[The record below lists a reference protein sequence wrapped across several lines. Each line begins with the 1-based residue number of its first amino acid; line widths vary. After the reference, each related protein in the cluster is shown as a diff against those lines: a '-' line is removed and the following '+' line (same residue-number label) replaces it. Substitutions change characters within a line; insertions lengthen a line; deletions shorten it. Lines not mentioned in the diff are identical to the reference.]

1 MITLGIECTAH
12 TLSIGI
18 SKDDEILSNVIDT
31 YSGGGEGLIPRKL
44 ADHHVAVFSKVLQQS
59 LDKAKIKIQDVDLI
73 AFSQGPGIGAPLS
86 VGISG
91 AKFLASYY
99 NKEIIGVNHPYA
111 HVEIGKHCARM
122 KDPLVVYLSGGNSQ
136 LLVRQDGFYH
146 ILGETLDVGIGNLF
160 DSFARSIKLEP
171 AHGGALA
178 KLAEGGKYIELPY
191 TVKGMNLVFSGLQ
204 TAAEKAAEK
213 HDKKDVAYSLMET
226 AFAMTC
232 EVAERALFL
241 TKKKEVLVCGGV
253 AQNKRLQQMLKTM
266 CDEDDVA
273 FGVAPDEYNR
283 DNGAMIAFAGWLQY
297 NKYGPMKLEECIP
310 VTNYR
315 IDKMEKIIRQIVHKK
330 NT

>member
-18 SKDDEILSNVIDT
+18 SKNDKILSNVIDT
-31 YSGGGEGLIPRKL
+31 YSGGAEGFIPRKL
-44 ADHHVAVFSKVLQQS
+44 ADHHASVFAEVLEKG
-59 LDKAKIKIQDVDLI
+59 LADAKISMEKIDLI

-86 VGISG
+86 LGISA

-111 HVEIGKHCARM
+111 HVEIGKHCCKM

-136 LLVRQDGFYH
+136 LLVQEGEFYH
-146 ILGETLDVGIGNLF
+146 ILGETLDVGIGNMF
-160 DSFARSIKLEP
+160 DSFARSIKMEK
-171 AHGGALA
+171 ANGAALS

-213 HDKKDVAYSLMET
+213 HDKKDVAFSLMET
-226 AFAMTC
+226 SFAMTC
-232 EVAERALFL
+232 EVTERALFL

-253 AQNKRLQQMLKTM
+253 AQNRRLQEMLTSLCK
-266 CDEDDVA
+266 EDNVR
-273 FGVAPDEYNR
+273 FGEFQAAPLFVCFS
-283 DNGAMIAFAGWLQY
+283 I
-297 NKYGPMKLEECIP
+297 
-310 VTNYR
+310 
-315 IDKMEKIIRQIVHKK
+315 
-330 NT
+330 

>member
-12 TLSIGI
+12 TLSVGI
-18 SKDDEILSNVIDT
+18 SKDDKILSNVIDT
-31 YSGGGEGLIPRKL
+31 YGGGKEGLIPRKL
-44 ADHHVAVFSKVLQQS
+44 ADHHANVFAKVLKQS
-59 LDKAKIKIQDVDLI
+59 LEDAKTDMEKIGLI

-86 VGISG
+86 LGISG

-111 HVEIGKHCARM
+111 HVEIGKHFCRM
-122 KDPLVVYLSGGNSQ
+122 DDPLVVYLSGGNSQ
-136 LLVRQDGFYH
+136 LLVQQGEFYH

-160 DSFARSIKLEP
+160 DSFARSIKMEK
-171 AHGGALA
+171 ANGAALS
-178 KLAEGGKYIELPY
+178 KLAEGGNYIELPY

-241 TKKKEVLVCGGV
+241 TGKKEVLVCGGV
-253 AQNKRLQQMLKTM
+253 AQNQRLQEMLKLM
-266 CDEDDVA
+266 CDEDRVV
-273 FGVAPDEYNR
+273 FGVAPDEFNR
-283 DNGAMIAFAGWLQY
+283 DNGAMIAYAGWLLY
-297 NKYGPMKLEECIP
+297 RKYGPMKLEDCIP
-310 VTNYR
+310 ITNYR
-315 IDKMEKIIRQIVHKK
+315 IDRMKEILG
-330 NT
+330 